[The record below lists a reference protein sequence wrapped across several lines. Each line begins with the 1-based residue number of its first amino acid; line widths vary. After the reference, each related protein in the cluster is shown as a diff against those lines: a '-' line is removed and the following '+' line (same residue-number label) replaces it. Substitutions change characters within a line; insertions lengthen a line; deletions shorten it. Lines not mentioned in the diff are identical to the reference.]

1 MLRVNSASIKYR
13 KSKHLINP
21 LNKNHDSLLSWN
33 EPPPFFGACQGEN
46 PRRLNV
52 KILHNI

>member
-1 MLRVNSASIKYR
+1 MLRVNPASIKYR

-21 LNKNHDSLLSWN
+21 LNKNNDSLLSWN